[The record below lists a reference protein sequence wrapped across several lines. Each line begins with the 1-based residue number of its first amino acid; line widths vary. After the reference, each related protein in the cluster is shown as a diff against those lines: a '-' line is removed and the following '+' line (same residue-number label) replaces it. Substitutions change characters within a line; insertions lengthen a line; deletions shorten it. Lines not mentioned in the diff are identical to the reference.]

1 MKNSINLLQELN
13 SKLDPMTI
21 DIISRTTDVITR
33 ERKVTAINFI
43 KAFCLITFYNVCS
56 LRIIA
61 TTLGTIAN
69 VTISKQA
76 LSKRITPE
84 FVNFFREVLFSL
96 ITKLSTFKKE
106 AEKGVFSVFN
116 RVLLQDSTN
125 ISLPKRLAKFYP
137 GSQNQSKKPTATL
150 KMQATY
156 DAKSENFVTFLLS
169 PFTRND

>member
-69 VTISKQA
+69 LDSHVSF
-76 LSKRITPE
+76 LS
-84 FVNFFREVLFSL
+84 
-96 ITKLSTFKKE
+96 
-106 AEKGVFSVFN
+106 
-116 RVLLQDSTN
+116 
-125 ISLPKRLAKFYP
+125 
-137 GSQNQSKKPTATL
+137 
-150 KMQATY
+150 
-156 DAKSENFVTFLLS
+156 
-169 PFTRND
+169 